1 MKKGIWKSDWF
12 VGLLITLVFL
22 IFSRSDFMQ
31 SLERGAYD
39 FGVSSSVRTP
49 SDKIAIVAIDDESI
63 ANIGRWPWSRDV
75 HAKMHKILS
84 TGGARAIGQTVFF
97 TEPQLDPGL
106 QFITELKLAFE
117 ESSIARV
124 PESVE
129 ELELAIE
136 SSRELVKGKYN
147 AKGRAALDKVSK
159 HLENSPLKLSVAEE
173 LDTYIAFLDSAAEAL
188 NTDMK
193 LAESMAEANN
203 VVLAMPFIPGAPL
216 GRPDDNLPDYVLM
229 NRLPA
234 SNIVNNVNTNPGDTG
249 PISMVD
255 TFAPVQTIGE
265 TAAGMG
271 ALVSIPDV
279 DGAIR
284 SEPLLVNYYGDY
296 YPSLALI
303 LAAKS
308 LNMGIDDIN
317 AVLGNSVNLGR
328 LSIKTDAESLMNTFY
343 YSNDEFGN
351 EAFPV
356 DSFYDVLQGKIPPG
370 KYKDKVVLIGA
381 TAIGVG
387 DSMVTPINPAMSP
400 VVTLA
405 HSVSSIL
412 NEDFFIQP
420 SWGKY
425 ATIGAFVIIALY
437 LMLVLPRMSAA
448 IAFTVSALLF
458 IVLFVSEYIM
468 MTTQGAWIQLM
479 LPGML
484 LITGHLL
491 LTTKRFLLTEKGK
504 ARLDIESAESNRML
518 GLSMQG
524 QGQLDMAFEKFRKL
538 PVDKSVLELLYNLA
552 LDYERKRQ
560 FNKAKSVYDYM
571 KDHDADFRDI
581 GDRSSRA
588 RAMEE
593 TVILGGA
600 NSSPGGTLVLE
611 GAGVEKP
618 MLGRYE
624 VERELGKGAMGAV
637 YLGKDPKIS
646 RVVAIKTMALSQEF
660 EADEL
665 EDVKD
670 RFFREAET
678 AGRLTHPGIVTIFDA
693 GEEHDL
699 AYIAMEFL
707 KGADLTKYTKKDNLL
722 PVDKV
727 LELIKRVADGLG
739 YAHNN
744 NVVHRDIK
752 PANIMWDPD
761 SDSMKI
767 TDFGIARITDAS
779 KTKTGMVLGTP
790 SYMSPEQLAGKKVT
804 GQSDIFSLGVM
815 LFQMVTG
822 EQPFSA
828 DSMATLMYKIANE
841 QHPPPESINPD
852 VPRCVSIIIN
862 RAMAKDTEKR
872 YQTGMQM
879 SEDIGKCQKIIAAER
894 KRKASS

>member
-1 MKKGIWKSDWF
+1 MKRGIWKSDWF

-22 IFSRSDFMQ
+22 IFSGSDYLQ
-31 SLERGAYD
+31 GLERSAYD
-39 FGVSSSVRTP
+39 FGVKSSSRIP
-49 SDKIAIVAIDDESI
+49 SNKVAIIAIDDESI

-75 HAKMHKILS
+75 HAEMHKILS
-84 TGGARAIGQTVFF
+84 ESGAKAIGQTVFF
-97 TEPQLDPGL
+97 IEPQLDPGL
-106 QFITELKLAFE
+106 QFINELKVAFE
-117 ESSIARV
+117 ESSIASI

-129 ELELAIE
+129 ELELVIK
-136 SSRELVKGKYN
+136 SSRELVKGKRD
-147 AKGRAALDKVSK
+147 AKGRAALNKVSE
-159 HLENSPLKLSVAEE
+159 HLENSPLKNQVAGE
-173 LDTYIAFLDSAAEAL
+173 LDTYIAFLDSAAVTL
-188 NTDMK
+188 DTDRK
-193 LAESMAEANN
+193 LAESMAAANN
-203 VVLAMPFIPGAPL
+203 VVLAAPFKPGAPL
-216 GRPDDNLPDYVLM
+216 GRPDENLPDYVLM
-229 NRLPA
+229 NRLPE
-234 SNIVNNVNTNPGDTG
+234 SNIVGNRNTNPGSSG
-249 PISMVD
+249 PVFMVD
-255 TFAPVQTIGE
+255 MFPPIQTVGE

-308 LNMGIDDIN
+308 LNLGIDDIS
-317 AVLGNSVNLGR
+317 AVSGDSVNLGR
-328 LSIKTDAESLMNTFY
+328 LSIKTDSASLMNTFY
-343 YSNDEFGN
+343 YSNDETGMD
-351 EAFPV
+351 AFPV
-356 DSFYDVLQGKIPPG
+356 DSFYDVLQGKIPAS

-387 DSMVTPINPAMSP
+387 DTMVTPINPAMSP

-412 NEDFFIQP
+412 NEDFFVQP
-420 SWGKY
+420 SWSIY
-425 ATIGAFVIIALY
+425 ATVGAFVIVALY
-437 LMLVLPRMSAA
+437 LMLALPRMSAA
-448 IAFTVSALLF
+448 IAFTVTALFFITLF
-458 IVLFVSEYIM
+458 ITEYIM

-479 LPGML
+479 LPGL
-484 LITGHLL
+484 LLVTGHLL

-504 ARLDIESAESNRML
+504 ARLDIESAENNRML

-560 FNKAKSVYDYM
+560 FNKAKSVYDYI
-571 KDHDADFRDI
+571 KDNDADFRDI
-581 GDRSSRA
+581 SDRSSRA
-588 RAMEE
+588 QAMEE
-593 TVILGGA
+593 TVILGGV
-600 NSSPGGTLVLE
+600 NSSPGGTLMLE
-611 GAGVEKP
+611 RGGIEKP

-624 VERELGKGAMGAV
+624 VQSELGKGAMGAV

-646 RVVAIKTMALSQEF
+646 RIVAIKTMALSQEF
-660 EADEL
+660 EEDEL
-665 EDVKD
+665 QDVKD

-678 AGRLTHPGIVTIFDA
+678 AGRLNHPSIVTIFDA

-707 KGADLTKYTKKDNLL
+707 KGADLKKYIKKENLL
-722 PVDKV
+722 SVDKV
-727 LELIKRVADGLG
+727 LDLIKRAAEGLG
-739 YAHNN
+739 YAHGNN
-744 NVVHRDIK
+744 IVHRDIK

-761 SDSMKI
+761 TDEMKI
-767 TDFGIARITDAS
+767 TDFGIARITDSS
-779 KTKTGMVLGTP
+779 KTKTGVVLGTP

-822 EQPFSA
+822 ELPFSA

-852 VPRCVSIIIN
+852 VPRCVGVIIN
-862 RAMAKDTEKR
+862 RAMAKDTKKR
-872 YQTGMQM
+872 YQTGKQM
-879 SEDIGKCQKIIAAER
+879 SDDIGKCQSIIAAER
-894 KRKASS
+894 KRKVS